1 MIADINNPE
10 VQGILENHQ
19 KFEKYR
25 RSAQKLPKFY
35 SSVLTKTLKDRLT
48 DILSEST
55 EDQVSV
61 LEELGL
67 MRESAGVSV
76 EMFGKAHSMWVKD
89 KDNAKLREA
98 TMFAGAVMHD
108 SLEKVTKCAKTASDI
123 KNNTKTNFSVGD
135 LYDVVGQLVRLMHD
149 VCGTENRRIAE
160 VFEQRVEA
168 EVSFI
173 QQKTR
178 ITPDMTVM
186 SMDDSIPLVE
196 TEA

>member
-19 KFEKYR
+19 KFEKYK
-25 RSAQKLPKFY
+25 RSAHKLPKFY
-35 SSVLTKTLKDRLT
+35 SAVLTKTLKDRLT
-48 DILSEST
+48 EVLSEST

-67 MRESAGVSV
+67 MRESANVSV
-76 EMFGKAHSMWVKD
+76 EMFAKAHSAWTGDKGNVKL
-89 KDNAKLREA
+89 KEA
-98 TMFAGAVMHD
+98 ALFAGAVMHD
-108 SLEKVTKCAKTASDI
+108 SLDKVVKCAKSASDI

-135 LYDVVGQLVRLMHD
+135 LYDVVGQLVRLMYD
-149 VCGTENRRIAE
+149 VCGIENKRIAE
-160 VFEQRVEA
+160 IFEQRVES

-178 ITPDMTVM
+178 ITPDMTVL

-196 TEA
+196 SQI